1 MAGGK
6 PGKAGKEIRPR
17 EQPAPAGQQIGG
29 NAVPMQIIGLVP
41 DPIAGNWLGRLFAAT
56 TLVSPAASGR
66 FRPGDKGAL
75 QNRDTRDI
83 GPLQDFRGKA
93 LIGRGGIGGDRLG
106 MQGGPGSQPAF
117 PGTGDNT
124 PPSIRSALAG
134 MDLPNILR
142 T

>member
-6 PGKAGKEIRPR
+6 PGKAGKAIQPR
-17 EQPAPAGQQIGG
+17 EQPPVTGRRIGG
-29 NAVPMQIIGLVP
+29 NAVPIQILGFAP
-41 DPIAGNWLGRLFAAT
+41 DPIGGGWIGRLFAAT
-56 TLVSPAASGR
+56 TLISPAASGR
-66 FRPGDKGAL
+66 FVGGDKGAM

-106 MQGGPGSQPAF
+106 MQGGPGAQPAY

-124 PPSIRSALAG
+124 APSIRNALAG
-134 MDLPNILR
+134 MDLPEILR